1 MFVQYDEKVAER
13 VRKMVENKEKKHDNS
28 ELNAKKKEY
37 LQTYQRHVRRVN
49 RIEAELTEVRA
60 MKGVRGMNTDG
71 MPRGSNQSDLSGY
84 AAELD
89 ELERQLI
96 HERYRRVAAYKEI
109 TEQINKLESENE
121 RDVLFYRYIK
131 GLAWWE
137 ISEKMEYSERH
148 IRRLHGSALIHFE
161 TPQSCPR
168 MSGEKGVL

>member
-1 MFVQYDEKVAER
+1 
-13 VRKMVENKEKKHDNS
+13 MVENEEKKRNNS

-89 ELERQLI
+89 ELERQLV
-96 HERYRRVAAYKEI
+96 HERYHRVAAYKEI
-109 TEQINKLESENE
+109 TEQIKKLESENE

-137 ISEKMEYSERH
+137 IAEKLKFSERQ
-148 IRRLHGSALIHFE
+148 IFRFHGKALINFE
-161 TPQSCPR
+161 IPKDVSECQ
-168 MSGEKGVL
+168 